1 MKMWLYKTDLK
12 VGSTLPLEARH
23 TVGEKWSTGVQKYL
37 KWLTS
42 CWPLNS
48 ECVFK
53 RKRKR
58 IEHMGPD
65 LSNPVNLLPY
75 LLPQSISV
83 LFFSLIIGLVGANL
97 HFNVY
102 LLS

>member
-1 MKMWLYKTDLK
+1 
-12 VGSTLPLEARH
+12 
-23 TVGEKWSTGVQKYL
+23 
-37 KWLTS
+37 
-42 CWPLNS
+42 
-48 ECVFK
+48 
-53 RKRKR
+53 
-58 IEHMGPD
+58 MGPD